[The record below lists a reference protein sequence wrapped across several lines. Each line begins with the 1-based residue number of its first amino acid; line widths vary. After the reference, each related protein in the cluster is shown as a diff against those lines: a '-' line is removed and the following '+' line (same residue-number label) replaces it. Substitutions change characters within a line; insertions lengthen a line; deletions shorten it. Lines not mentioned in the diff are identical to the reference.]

1 MSDQQYLQFQ
11 KERRLRDIAIENA
24 ERAQKVGNFF
34 FAQHQKV
41 LYPNA
46 TMYYE
51 PPTYASLIES
61 ETNVRDESQQR
72 DILFGN
78 LMTIMSQEKEMAK
91 KISQVGT
98 LQEIEILNP
107 YFSDFKAK
115 FLETFSGKPVPYNTF
130 MNFIH
135 KYLSDKSSTIQANM
149 ENIKQEESRNEQT
162 YDNNNPPSGSSS
174 GQSPPAN
181 KKPSPEPKAPKS
193 ENKSSPPQELKSQ
206 GTKRKKSQ
214 LNAPKKLD
222 KKTLTTHLM
231 GVFATPGVDYSH
243 DVKGR
248 YQKHNVYTPPQDEV
262 EYVVGGTGFYGKRIT
277 GNGVVTPTPINN
289 SVSRFYVDMKHLNK
303 NILSVKYSS
312 TKNFKIKPI
321 AISEN
326 VKSLIMDILLGR
338 FNSKV
343 YDLLPPDDKKI
354 IQLFVRE
361 LRIDDLVQIDQE
373 DMEKMYKDFSVL
385 RGEYFAGNTSEQ
397 VKRAL
402 RKITLEL
409 MDVRRIPKHQGIQ
422 LLYELSL

>member
-11 KERRLRDIAIENA
+11 NERKLRDIAIANA

-61 ETNVRDESQQR
+61 ETNQRDEFQQR

-78 LMTIMSQEKEMAK
+78 LMTIMNQERATAK
-91 KISQVGT
+91 KISQVLA
-98 LQEIEILNP
+98 LQEVEVLNP

-115 FLETFSGKPVPYNTF
+115 FTATFSGNVSYDTF
-130 MNFIH
+130 LNFIH
-135 KYLSDKSSTIQANM
+135 EYLSDKSSTIEANM
-149 ENIKQEESRNEQT
+149 DNIKQEESKNEKE
-162 YDNNNPPSGSSS
+162 YNNNPSYKSPSFIPPKVPPKEEKKTQPPEIRKRKLPEGNDYSST
-174 GQSPPAN
+174 PPN
-181 KKPSPEPKAPKS
+181 VRPWTQYTDPPEPVRPR
-193 ENKSSPPQELKSQ
+193 
-206 GTKRKKSQ
+206 TKRDR
-214 LNAPKKLD
+214 APDEEGPGK
-222 KKTLTTHLM
+222 KKT
-231 GVFATPGVDYSH
+231 
-243 DVKGR
+243 R
-248 YQKHNVYTPPQDEV
+248 QD
-262 EYVVGGTGFYGKRIT
+262 VVGGRIT
-277 GNGVVTPTPINN
+277 GNGVITPTPINN
-289 SVSRFYVDMKHLNK
+289 SVSRYYVDMKHLNR

-338 FNSKV
+338 FNTKV
-343 YDLLPPDDKKI
+343 YDLLPSDDKKI

-361 LRIDDLVQIDQE
+361 LRIDDLVSIDQE

-385 RGEYFAGNTSEQ
+385 RGEYFAGNTSQE

-409 MDVRRIPKHQGIQ
+409 MDLRRIPKHQGIQ

>member
-1 MSDQQYLQFQ
+1 MS
-11 KERRLRDIAIENA
+11 
-24 ERAQKVGNFF
+24 NFF
-34 FAQHQKV
+34 FAQHQKA

-46 TMYYE
+46 TLYYE
-51 PPTYASLIES
+51 PPTYANLIES
-61 ETNVRDESQQR
+61 ETNQRDESQQR

-78 LMTIMSQEKEMAK
+78 LMTIMSQEREMAK

-115 FLETFSGKPVPYNTF
+115 FLAAFDGKPVSYNTF
-130 MNFIH
+130 MMFIH
-135 KYLSDKSSTIQANM
+135 KYLSEKSSTISNNM
-149 ENIKQEESRNEQT
+149 ENIKQEEARNEQT
-162 YDNNNPPSGSSS
+162 YNNNYPPSGPTN
-174 GQSPPAN
+174 GPPDETFEPKPEPKPPKQE
-181 KKPSPEPKAPKS
+181 KKPEPKAPKS

-262 EYVVGGTGFYGKRIT
+262 EYVVGGTGLYGKRIT